1 MTSRIWIAVG
11 ALLIAGSPIAAQ
23 EQQYPSRQI
32 ELVVPFPAGGGAD
45 VSARMVAQIAGDSLG
60 QPVVVQNK
68 GGATGA
74 IGSEYVAR
82 ATPDGYTLLLA
93 TGSTHAVLPA
103 YRTDLPYDT
112 VTSFAPATLVAII
125 PNMLVVNPKKVPV
138 ASVAELIKYLKDNPG
153 KLNFASSGPGSSIHF
168 AGELFKLMTR
178 TEMTHVSYRGSAP
191 ALNDLLAGSVD
202 LIFDNMPVVW
212 PQVQQ
217 GNLRA
222 LGVASLERTPLAPQ
236 VPAIAETLPGF
247 EAVSWVGIVAPAGTP
262 AAIVDK
268 ISAGLRSRRAA
279 PGNRQPASGTRIYAG
294 PQHAGRVYA
303 IHPRRPREMAARRA
317 RGEPVGEVT
326 SGHRWRTMGNIMP
339 DGNDRQSAR
348 PCRLPTDGLGREHRR
363 QGTGRGLVA
372 VHHRR
377 AVRGNMVATRAE
389 PARTRAGDL
398 GDPDGG
404 EGGRH
409 RAPHAPCP
417 QSRHHLRR
425 DEGGDPAGRPSI
437 SECRKRCSPCASSRR

>member
-1 MTSRIWIAVG
+1 MMLRLWVAV
-11 ALLIAGSPIAAQ
+11 AAMLAAGLPLAAQ

-45 VSARMVAQIAGDSLG
+45 VAARMVAQIAGDSLG
-60 QPVVVQNK
+60 QPVVIQNK

-112 VTSFAPATLVAII
+112 VTSFAPATLVAMI

-168 AGELFKLMTR
+168 AGELFKLMTK

-191 ALNDLLAGSVD
+191 ALTDLLAGSVD

-222 LGVASLERTPLAPQ
+222 LGVATLERTPLAPQ

-247 EAVSWVGIVAPAGTP
+247 EAVSWVGIVAPSGTP

-268 ISAGLRSRRAA
+268 ISQAFGAAVLRPEIVSRFQELGYTPTRNTPAAFTQFIRDDRAKW
-279 PGNRQPASGTRIYAG
+279 Q
-294 PQHAGRVYA
+294 RVA
-303 IHPRRPREMAARRA
+303 REA
-317 RGEPVGEVT
+317 
-326 SGHRWRTMGNIMP
+326 NL
-339 DGNDRQSAR
+339 SA
-348 PCRLPTDGLGREHRR
+348 
-363 QGTGRGLVA
+363 
-372 VHHRR
+372 
-377 AVRGNMVATRAE
+377 
-389 PARTRAGDL
+389 
-398 GDPDGG
+398 
-404 EGGRH
+404 
-409 RAPHAPCP
+409 
-417 QSRHHLRR
+417 
-425 DEGGDPAGRPSI
+425 
-437 SECRKRCSPCASSRR
+437 K

>member
-1 MTSRIWIAVG
+1 MMPRISLAVA
-11 ALLIAGSPIAAQ
+11 ALLAAGSPIAAQ
-23 EQQYPSRQI
+23 EQPYPSRQV
-32 ELVVPFPAGGGAD
+32 EFFVPFPAGGGAD

-60 QPVVVQNK
+60 QPVVIQNK

-112 VTSFAPATLVAII
+112 VTSFAPATLVALI

-168 AGELFKLMTR
+168 AGELFKLMTQ
-178 TEMTHVSYRGSAP
+178 TQMTHVSYRGSAP
-191 ALNDLLAGSVD
+191 ALTDLLAGSVD

-217 GNLRA
+217 GNLRT

-236 VPAIAETLPGF
+236 VPAIAETLPF

-262 AAIVDK
+262 PAIVDR
-268 ISAGLRSRRAA
+268 ISQAFGAAVLRPEITSRLQELGYTPAEFTQFIRDDRAKW
-279 PGNRQPASGTRIYAG
+279 Q
-294 PQHAGRVYA
+294 RVA
-303 IHPRRPREMAARRA
+303 REA
-317 RGEPVGEVT
+317 
-326 SGHRWRTMGNIMP
+326 NL
-339 DGNDRQSAR
+339 SA
-348 PCRLPTDGLGREHRR
+348 
-363 QGTGRGLVA
+363 
-372 VHHRR
+372 
-377 AVRGNMVATRAE
+377 
-389 PARTRAGDL
+389 
-398 GDPDGG
+398 
-404 EGGRH
+404 
-409 RAPHAPCP
+409 
-417 QSRHHLRR
+417 
-425 DEGGDPAGRPSI
+425 
-437 SECRKRCSPCASSRR
+437 K